1 MEMMIE
7 VQDLTKYYGPH
18 LAVSRLDFQVAAGEI
33 VGFLGPNGAGKTTT
47 LKILAG
53 FLAPSAG
60 TARINGH
67 DCVTDSLAV
76 RRSLGYVPENVAI
89 YPDLT
94 VTQFLR
100 FATRAKGIA
109 AKAETAKLTG
119 WWRPAAWK
127 RSGANWWRPCPRG
140 SASGWGWPRP

>member
-1 MEMMIE
+1 MKHANH
-7 VQDLTKYYGPH
+7 DRSAGPDQV
-18 LAVSRLDFQVAAGEI
+18 LRSAIGRQRLDFQVAAGEI

-53 FLAPSAG
+53 FW
-60 TARINGH
+60 RRRGH
-67 DCVTDSLAV
+67 GQDQRLRLCHRLLAV

-100 FATRAKGIA
+100 FAAGPRA
-109 AKAETAKLTG
+109 L
-119 WWRPAAWK
+119 R
-127 RSGANWWRPCPRG
+127 
-140 SASGWGWPRP
+140 PRPKPVKLSG